1 MTPASRRK
9 KSAPH
14 RDRNKVL
21 TQALRTMM
29 ILHRGRWTMFEL
41 ADELGVG
48 WRTAYRIVDGIRKT
62 GIAVEA
68 SEDGPEKG
76 PGHYRISAEAVRRG
90 LRL

>member
-1 MTPASRRK
+1 VTARR

-14 RDRNKVL
+14 SNRNKVL
-21 TQALRTMM
+21 IQALRTMM
-29 ILHRGRWTMFEL
+29 ILRRGRWTMFEL

-62 GIAVEA
+62 GVEVEA
-68 SEDGPEKG
+68 SEDGPGKG
-76 PGHYRISAEAVRRG
+76 PVHYRISAAAVRRA